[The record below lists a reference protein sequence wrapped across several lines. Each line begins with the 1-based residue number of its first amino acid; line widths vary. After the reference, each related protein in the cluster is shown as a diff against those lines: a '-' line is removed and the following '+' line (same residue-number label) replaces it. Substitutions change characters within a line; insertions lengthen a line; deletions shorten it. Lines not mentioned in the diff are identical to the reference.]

1 MKIVKKIVLAALIQ
15 LVCALSLSA
24 EDNSRQNKLTVN
36 ISKIQSSEG
45 QLLLCI
51 YNSSD
56 NYDKRIA
63 FQEFKLKPKNDS
75 VSFETQLPDG
85 EYLIMLC
92 HDINMN
98 GDLDTGFMGIPK
110 EPIGLSNYDGKGIPG
125 KFKKHKFPVTEDT
138 TVSILLKTF

>member
-1 MKIVKKIVLAALIQ
+1 MKSLKKLAFAVLIQ
-15 LVCALSLSA
+15 LVFALSLVA
-24 EDNSRQNKLTVN
+24 EDASRQNKVTVN

-45 QLLLCI
+45 QIILCV
-51 YNSSD
+51 YNSSE
-56 NYDKRIA
+56 NYDKRKA
-63 FQEFKLKPKNDS
+63 FQEFRLEPKIDS

-98 GDLDTGFMGIPK
+98 GDLDTGFMSIPK

>member
-1 MKIVKKIVLAALIQ
+1 MSIIVLLAFAVLIQ
-15 LVCALSLSA
+15 LVFALSLVA
-24 EDNSRQNKLTVN
+24 EDASRQNKVTVN

-45 QLLLCI
+45 QIILCV
-51 YNSSD
+51 YNSSE
-56 NYDKRIA
+56 NYDKRKA
-63 FQEFKLKPKNDS
+63 FQEFRLEPKIDS

-98 GDLDTGFMGIPK
+98 GDLDTGFMSIPK

-125 KFKKHKFPVTEDT
+125 KFKKHKFDVTDDT
-138 TVSILLKTF
+138 IISIPLKTF